1 MGLEE
6 KVEQTR
12 IKTERARQLAGEG
25 MTQREIAAAIGM
37 TQKGVSLMLKRAGI
51 SKQDHAI
58 MQRKVATAGAAQ
70 PVRKPRAPGGGRPPA
85 GDHGEHVQHMPSLT
99 VRLPPDTLAGLKALS
114 AVTGT
119 PTWKLVDKAVR
130 QSLQQVKG
138 EIAEDVRRLSKREL
152 ARIKA
157 AHPLAR

>member
-25 MTQREIAAAIGM
+25 MTQREIAADIGM

-51 SKQDHAI
+51 SKEDHGITRRMFAAA
-58 MQRKVATAGAAQ
+58 VAHT
-70 PVRKPRAPGGGRPPA
+70 REPRAPGAGRPPA
-85 GDHGEHVQHMPSLT
+85 GDHGAHVQHMPSLT